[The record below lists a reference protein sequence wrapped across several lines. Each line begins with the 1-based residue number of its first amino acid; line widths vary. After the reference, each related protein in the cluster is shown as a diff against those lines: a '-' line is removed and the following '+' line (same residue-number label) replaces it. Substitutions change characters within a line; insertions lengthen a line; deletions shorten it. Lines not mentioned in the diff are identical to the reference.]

1 MKDTASHS
9 YPSGDGWAW
18 LYRIYSQLAR
28 AHPWVRQTVR
38 AYFRPTAIESAHQG
52 RFFRLL
58 GVPWFGRIIPT
69 GGITVRRLTGAR
81 MRPYTLEG
89 TSLRA
94 AGKFF
99 YRACVFE
106 ALHLPFFLALL
117 VLSIYRWAS
126 GRPDL
131 AAQNMLVNVLVNL
144 YPMLHHRYTRTRIDR
159 LLRIRS
165 SRSESA
171 AEASRS
177 SGRAPGG

>member
-1 MKDTASHS
+1 MKDPASHP
-9 YPSGDGWAW
+9 YPSADGWAW
-18 LYRIYSQLAR
+18 LYGMYSRLGR
-28 AHPWVRQTVR
+28 AYPRVRNTVR
-38 AYFRPTAIESAHQG
+38 AYFQPTALESACEG
-52 RFFRLL
+52 RLFRLL

-81 MRPYTLEG
+81 MTPYTLEG

-94 AGKFF
+94 AGNFF

-117 VLSIYRWAS
+117 ALSIYRWS
-126 GRPDL
+126 TGRPDL
-131 AAQNMLVNVLVNL
+131 AAKNMLVNVLVNL
-144 YPMLHHRYTRTRIDR
+144 YPILHHRHTRTRIDR

-165 SRSESA
+165 SRNESA

-177 SGRAPGG
+177 SDRAPGG